1 MAMFQVCLPGLHVT
15 LGVFYRLFTLLEDE
29 CHKLDLEMA
38 AQTIAQSDDRPSYT
52 IHSNLVHQER
62 SLLDEKVAVEG
73 EIKWLD
79 QMISFLTLNSTNPST
94 DPTLQATLK
103 ITGEKKRKRSN
114 IVGYF
119 SLVVY

>member
-1 MAMFQVCLPGLHVT
+1 MPGLHVT